1 MGCPASIES
10 ADLNTGSRR
19 GIMGVL
25 TVVGIAVMCF
35 FLYQIKEIL
44 ESLDGRLSRIE
55 DQLAD

>member
-1 MGCPASIES
+1 MS
-10 ADLNTGSRR
+10 
-19 GIMGVL
+19 VL

-44 ESLDGRLSRIE
+44 ERLDGRVSRIE

>member
-1 MGCPASIES
+1 
-10 ADLNTGSRR
+10 
-19 GIMGVL
+19 MGVL

-44 ESLDGRLSRIE
+44 ENLDGRLSRIE